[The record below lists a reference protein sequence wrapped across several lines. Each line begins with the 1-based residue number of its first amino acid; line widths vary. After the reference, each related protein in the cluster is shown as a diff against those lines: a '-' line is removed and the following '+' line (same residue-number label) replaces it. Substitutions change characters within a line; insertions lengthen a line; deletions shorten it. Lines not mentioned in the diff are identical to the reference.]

1 MDTHTEVAP
10 EVTEAPVDS
19 DASANPLDGLP
30 DASEPAPSFAFNEA
44 LENALNP
51 TPPPTEDGAPEVT
64 DKSGAPPVEEH
75 LTDDSQIDVASSDH
89 PADLLDEIDVQNE
102 EGWTP
107 KASIAFQRLK
117 ASNKNLSEERLKQ
130 IQKIEEYESRL
141 LELEGI
147 ADNEEVGVLQ
157 KKIKDFEDRQM
168 LSDLEATASYKAS
181 VTEPMQGIL
190 DRVKEIA
197 TAYEAPYEE
206 ILDTLFILDDE
217 TQDEKIKELLPTA
230 SDRDRATL
238 YRLAADLD
246 PILDRRDQLREDV
259 DAALREAN
267 LVQEQREKAEA
278 ATRFQNRA
286 NATRTMSARMVE
298 KLPLIVDIEGV
309 NMEDLQTKAAQVDPQ
324 AVHPVDFAYSSLAGQ
339 LFPHIIRE
347 LISSQKETDALTA
360 KLAEYDSVEPSLS
373 GRPTSSL
380 PSGSKASESSGF
392 AEALESQLGSL

>member
-19 DASANPLDGLP
+19 SASANPLDGLP
-30 DASEPAPSFAFNEA
+30 DASEPAPAFAFNEA

-51 TPPPTEDGAPEVT
+51 PTPSDDGEPEGSEEIT
-64 DKSGAPPVEEH
+64 AEETGTPAVEEV
-75 LTDDSQIDVASSDH
+75 LTDDSHVSDY
-89 PADLLDEIDVQNE
+89 PADLLEKFDGDQN
-102 EGWTP
+102 GDWTP
-107 KASIAFQRLK
+107 KAAIAFQRMK
-117 ASNKNLSEERLKQ
+117 ASNKNLSEERVKHL
-130 IQKIEEYESRL
+130 QKIEEYESRL
-141 LELEGI
+141 LEFEGI
-147 ADNEEVGVLQ
+147 ADNKDVDALHQ
-157 KKIKDFEDRQM
+157 RIKEFEDSQM

-181 VTEPMQGIL
+181 VTEPMQAIL
-190 DRVKEIA
+190 DRVNEIA

-217 TQDEKIKELLPTA
+217 TQDEKIKELMPTA

-309 NMEDLQTKAAQVDPQ
+309 NMEDLQTKAAQADPQ

-373 GRPTSSL
+373 GRPASSL

-392 AEALESQLGSL
+392 AEALESQLGAL